1 MNETLR
7 EITSEMREINDE
19 IEYLAN
25 LDLDTQQLEETLES
39 LRKKMVR
46 KIQNID
52 HIALGFDIAMKRLE
66 TYAEFHEAE
75 AELAKKK
82 AEQMQKNKDR
92 IYQML
97 IDLDIV
103 AKNKP
108 LKTDKHTYYITNH
121 YGSVKIEDASKLP
134 PEYVKTKIEQV
145 IDKSALRKDLIDGK
159 TIAGCSVERKE
170 RIAHR

>member
-1 MNETLR
+1 MSETLR

-25 LDLDTQQLEETLES
+25 LDLDTQQMEETLES

-52 HIALGFDIAMKRLE
+52 HIALGFEIAAKRLE
-66 TYAEFHEAE
+66 VYAQFHESE
-75 AELAKKK
+75 AAIAKKQ

-108 LKTDKHTYYITNH
+108 LKTDKHTYYLANH
-121 YGSVKIEDASKLP
+121 YGSVKIDDVESLP
-134 PEYVKTKIEQV
+134 SEYVKTKIEQV
-145 IDKSALRKDLIDGK
+145 IDKAALRKDLVDGK
-159 TIAGCSVERKE
+159 TIAGCSIERKE
-170 RIAHR
+170 RVSRK